1 MTEVETR
8 VCEIVGDDLHL
19 GCVHLADDLIHDH
32 GVDELGLMSVAMRL
46 EEEFHLGDRS
56 VSEEALIGESTVGK
70 CVELVSRAMCLAPMV
85 RQRSSYRVLD
95 SEWFQRRSSYSLSS
109 ELAAVSAPSSD

>member
-8 VCEIVGDDLHL
+8 VCEIVGDDLHIE
-19 GCVHLADDLIHDH
+19 CVRLADDLIHDH

-46 EEEFHLGDRS
+46 EEEFHLGERS

-70 CVELVSRAMCLAPMV
+70 CVELVSQAMCLAH
-85 RQRSSYRVLD
+85 
-95 SEWFQRRSSYSLSS
+95 
-109 ELAAVSAPSSD
+109 A